1 MSDLS
6 FVGKPTP
13 MIDGPAKVTGNL
25 KYTGDLK
32 LAGMLHARFV
42 LSSYAHAAIQG
53 IDTEAA
59 LAVPGVHSVLTA
71 ADLPDVTPSSRA
83 RLMLARERVIFVG
96 QPIAMVLADTPAA
109 AADGAE
115 LVEVDYDPLEAVTSM
130 DAAVA
135 EGAPVIWPT
144 GIPTGAED
152 EAAHGADTGGESEED
167 EGEAS
172 NIAGRT
178 HMETGDVAAAF
189 AEADVIVERSFETP
203 MVHQSSIET
212 QGWVVQ
218 PNPLTGGATMWGSLQ
233 SPFGV
238 RMDVADVLG
247 VPESDVTVYGMPVGG
262 AFGAKFGLY
271 EPLIAL
277 VAVTVGRPVSLI
289 LTRGEELLTTNPA
302 PALRI
307 DAKLGFK
314 NDGGLLAMQA
324 TVTADTGVYPS
335 GLGGFAA
342 MQFASFYRCENL
354 LLESINVVTN
364 KQSVGAYRAPTS
376 PTAFMAVE
384 TLFDEA
390 AAQLNTD
397 PVELRLKN
405 AARGGDRAPDG
416 GDFPTIGMVE
426 TLEAARQH
434 PLWRNREAS
443 RQQGRGVGI
452 AIGGWMGGLEPGAS
466 VCKLNRDG
474 VLQVQIGTA
483 DLSGTPT
490 SFALLAAEAYGVAPD
505 KVRFVYS
512 DTDSAPYGGGVGGS
526 KTLYTLGNA
535 VINAARD
542 ARRQTLAIAA
552 EEFEV
557 SAEDLEIV
565 DGRVQ
570 VRGFPDRSITLGE
583 IAGKGM
589 TFGGKY
595 EPVHGNG
602 RQAVTDRAPSF
613 CAQIAEVEVDEETGD
628 VNLLNLA
635 VVQDVG
641 RAINPL
647 AVEGQMQGG
656 AVQGVGWALYEE
668 MRYDADGQLLSGSW
682 MDYAMPDAVQ
692 AAPIHTQIVEVPSI
706 SGPFGAR
713 GVGEPPVIP
722 TVAAIA
728 NAVAHATGLR
738 LTQTPMTPPRVLAAL
753 ENRENGA

>member
-1 MSDLS
+1 MSDFS
-6 FVGKPTP
+6 FVGQATP
-13 MIDGPAKVTGNL
+13 MIDGGAKVTGNL

-42 LSSYAHAAIQG
+42 LSSYAHANIKG
-53 IDTEAA
+53 IDVDEA
-59 LAVPGVHSVLTA
+59 LALPGVQRVLTA
-71 ADLPDVTPSSRA
+71 ADLPDIAPSSRA
-83 RLMLARERVIFVG
+83 RLMLARDRVIFVG
-96 QPIAMVLADTPAA
+96 QPVAVVLADDQAS

-115 LVEVDYDPLEAVTSM
+115 LVDVEYEPLDAATTM
-130 DAAVA
+130 DAAMA
-135 EGAPVIWPT
+135 EDAPLVWPN
-144 GIPTGAED
+144 GIQTGAGD
-152 EAAHGADTGGESEED
+152 EAAHGADAGGEAED
-167 EGEAS
+167 EEEEAS

-178 HMETGDVAAAF
+178 KIERGDVAAAF
-189 AEADVIVERSFETP
+189 AAADVIVERTFETP

-212 QGWVVQ
+212 QGWVAQ
-218 PNPLTGGATMWGSLQ
+218 PNPINGGLTMWGSIQ

-238 RMDVADVLG
+238 RLDVADTLG
-247 VPESDVTVYGMPVGG
+247 IPESDVTVYGMPVGG

-271 EPLIAL
+271 EPMVALIAF
-277 VAVTVGRPVSLI
+277 TVGRPVSLI

-302 PALRI
+302 PALRLS
-307 DAKLGFK
+307 AKLGFK
-314 NDGGLLAMQA
+314 SDGSLLAMQA
-324 TVTADTGVYPS
+324 LAMADTGIYPS
-335 GLGGFAA
+335 GLGS
-342 MQFASFYRCENL
+342 FASFQFANFYPCDNV
-354 LLESINVVTN
+354 LLESINVVTF

-376 PTAFMAVE
+376 PTAFMAAE

-390 AAQLNTD
+390 ASQLGMD
-397 PVELRLKN
+397 PIELRLMN
-405 AARGGDRAPDG
+405 AAKAGDLMPDESE
-416 GDFPTIGMVE
+416 FSNIGMIQ
-426 TLEAARQH
+426 TLEAVREH
-434 PLWRNREAS
+434 PLWKNRAES
-443 RQQGRGVGI
+443 RKVGRGVGV
-452 AIGGWMGGLEPGAS
+452 AIGGWMGGLEPGAAA
-466 VCKLNRDG
+466 CKLNRDG

-490 SFALLAAEAYGVAPD
+490 SFALLAAEAYGVDPD
-505 KVRFVYS
+505 QVRFVYS

-535 VINAARD
+535 VIRAAED

-570 VRGFPDRSITLGE
+570 VRGFPDRSIGLGE
-583 IAGKGM
+583 LAGKTM
-589 TFGGKY
+589 TFGGAY
-595 EPVHGNG
+595 EPVYGNG

-613 CAQIAEVEVDEETGD
+613 SAQVAEVEVDEETGE
-628 VNLLNLA
+628 VNLVNLA

-668 MRYDADGQLLSGSW
+668 MRYDESGQLLSGSW
-682 MDYAMPDAVQ
+682 MDYAMPDAMQ
-692 AAPIHTQIVEVPSI
+692 ASPIQTQIVEVPSE

-728 NAVAHATGLR
+728 NAVADATGVR
-738 LTQTPMTPPRVLAAL
+738 LTQTPMTAPRVLDAL
-753 ENRENGA
+753 EKR

>member
-1 MSDLS
+1 MSDFS
-6 FVGKPTP
+6 FVGRPTP
-13 MIDGPAKVTGNL
+13 LIDGPAKVTGHL

-42 LSSYAHAAIQG
+42 LSDYAHARIGAV
-53 IDTEAA
+53 DARAA
-59 LAVPGVHSVLTA
+59 LAVAGVQQVLTCD
-71 ADLPDVTPSSRA
+71 DLPYVTPSSRA

-96 QPIAMVLADTPAA
+96 QPIAIVLADTAAA

-115 LVEVDYDPLEAVTSM
+115 LVAVDYEPLEAVTSM
-130 DAAVA
+130 DDAAS
-135 EGAPVIWPT
+135 EGAPIVWPM
-144 GIPTGAED
+144 GIPTGAGD
-152 EAAHGADTGGESEED
+152 EAAHGADTGGESED
-167 EGEAS
+167 DDKDIS
-172 NIAGRT
+172 NIAGQTRT
-178 HMETGDVAAAF
+178 ETGDIEAAF
-189 AEADVIVERSFETP
+189 AEADVVVERCFDTP

-212 QGWVVQ
+212 QGWVAQ
-218 PNPLTGGATMWGSLQ
+218 PNPLTGGVTMWGSIQ

-238 RMDVADVLG
+238 RHDLAEVLG

-271 EPLIAL
+271 EPLVGL
-277 VAVTVGRPVSLI
+277 VAATVGKPVSLI
-289 LTRGEELLTTNPA
+289 LTRGEELLSTNPA

-307 DAKLGFK
+307 RGKLGFK
-314 NDGGLLAMQA
+314 KDGSLIAMQSD
-324 TVTADTGVYPS
+324 VTADSGVYPS

-342 MQFASFYRCENL
+342 MQFASFYRSPNL
-354 LLESINVVTN
+354 LLESTNVITN

-384 TLFDEA
+384 TLMDEA
-390 AAQLNTD
+390 AAQLGLD
-397 PVELRLKN
+397 PVALRLKN
-405 AARGGDRAPDG
+405 AARTGDPAPDG
-416 GDFPTIGMVE
+416 EDFPVIGMVE
-426 TLEAARQH
+426 TLEAAQEH
-434 PLWRNREAS
+434 PLWKNREAS
-443 RQQGRGVGI
+443 RAAGRGVGM

-490 SFALLAAEAYGVAPD
+490 SFAQLAAEAFGVD
-505 KVRFVYS
+505 VDNVRFVYS

-535 VINAARD
+535 VIRAAED

-570 VRGFPDRSITLGE
+570 VRGFPDRSVPLGDL
-583 IAGKGM
+583 AGKAM

-595 EPVHGNG
+595 DPIHGSG
-602 RQAVTDRAPSF
+602 SQSVTDRAPSF
-613 CAQIAEVEVDEETGD
+613 CAQIAEVEVDEETGEVD
-628 VNLLNLA
+628 LLNLA
-635 VVQDVG
+635 VVQEVG

-647 AVEGQMQGG
+647 TVEGQMQGG
-656 AVQGVGWALYEE
+656 AVQGVGWALFEE
-668 MRYDADGQLLSGSW
+668 MRYDEDGQLLSGSW

-692 AAPIHTQIVEVPSI
+692 ASPIQTQIVEVPSI
-706 SGPFGAR
+706 SGPYGAR

-728 NAVAHATGLR
+728 NAVAHATGVR
-738 LTQTPMTPPRVLAAL
+738 MAQTPMTAPRVLEAL
-753 ENRENGA
+753 EAR

>member
-1 MSDLS
+1 MSEFS

-13 MIDGPAKVTGNL
+13 LIDGPAKVTGNL

-42 LSSYAHAAIQG
+42 LSTYAHANITSVDAS
-53 IDTEAA
+53 AA
-59 LAVPGVHSVLTA
+59 LEVPGVQQVLTCD
-71 ADLPDVTPSSRA
+71 DLPKVTPSSRA
-83 RLMLARERVIFVG
+83 RLMLARGRVIFVG
-96 QPIAMVLADTPAA
+96 QPIAIVLADTAAA

-115 LVEVDYDPLEAVTSM
+115 LVEVDYDPLDAVTSM
-130 DAAVA
+130 DDALAD
-135 EGAPVIWPT
+135 GANIVWPN
-144 GIPTGAED
+144 GIPTGAGD
-152 EAAHGADTGGESEED
+152 EAAHGADTGGESEGDD
-167 EGEAS
+167 EEIS
-172 NIAGRT
+172 NIAGQT
-178 HMETGDVAAAF
+178 KMETGDIDAAF
-189 AEADVIVERSFETP
+189 VEADVVVERSFDTP

-212 QGWVVQ
+212 QGWVAQ
-218 PNPLTGGATMWGSLQ
+218 PNPVNGGLTMWGSIQ

-238 RMDVADVLG
+238 RFDVADVLG

-271 EPLIAL
+271 EPLVAL
-277 VAVTVGRPVSLI
+277 VAATVGRPVSLI
-289 LTRGEELLTTNPA
+289 LTRGEELLSTNPA

-307 DAKLGFK
+307 RGKLGFK
-314 NDGGLLAMQA
+314 SDGTLIAMQSD
-324 TVTADTGVYPS
+324 VTADTGVYPS

-342 MQFASFYRCENL
+342 MQFASFYRSANL
-354 LLESINVVTN
+354 RLESTNVVTN

-390 AAQLNTD
+390 AAQLGMD

-405 AARGGDRAPDG
+405 AARTGDPAPDG
-416 GDFPTIGMVE
+416 EDFPIIGMVE
-426 TLEAARQH
+426 TLEAAREH
-434 PLWRNREAS
+434 PLWKNREAS
-443 RQQGRGVGI
+443 RARGRGVGI

-490 SFALLAAEAYGVAPD
+490 SFAQLAAEAYGVDVD

-535 VINAARD
+535 VIRAAED

-570 VRGFPDRSITLGE
+570 VRGFPDRSVALGDL
-583 IAGKGM
+583 AGKAM

-595 EPVHGNG
+595 DPIHGSG
-602 RQAVTDRAPSF
+602 SQSVTDRAPSF
-613 CAQIAEVEVDEETGD
+613 CAQIAEVAVDEETGEVD
-628 VNLLNLA
+628 LLNLA
-635 VVQDVG
+635 VVQEVG

-647 AVEGQMQGG
+647 TVEGQMQGG

-668 MRYDADGQLLSGSW
+668 MRYDDDGQLLSGSW

-692 AAPIHTQIVEVPSI
+692 AAPIQTQIVEVPSI

-728 NAVAHATGLR
+728 NAVAHATGVR
-738 LTQTPMTPPRVLAAL
+738 MTQTPMTAPRVLEAL
-753 ENRENGA
+753 AQR

>member
-1 MSDLS
+1 MSEFS
-6 FVGKPTP
+6 YVGKPTP
-13 MIDGPAKVTGNL
+13 LIDGPAKVTGNL

-42 LSSYAHAAIQG
+42 LSTYAHANITGVDAS
-53 IDTEAA
+53 AA
-59 LAVPGVHSVLTA
+59 LEVPGVQQVLTCD
-71 ADLPDVTPSSRA
+71 DLPEVTPSSRA
-83 RLMLARERVIFVG
+83 RLMLARGRVIFVG
-96 QPIAMVLADTPAA
+96 QPIAIVLADTAAA

-115 LVEVDYDPLEAVTSM
+115 LVAVDYEPLDAVTSM
-130 DAAVA
+130 DDALAD
-135 EGAPVIWPT
+135 GANIVWPN
-144 GIPTGAED
+144 GIPTGAGD
-152 EAAHGADTGGESEED
+152 EAAHGADTGGESEGDD
-167 EGEAS
+167 EEIS
-172 NIAGRT
+172 NIAGQT
-178 HMETGDVAAAF
+178 KMDTGDIDAAF
-189 AEADVIVERSFETP
+189 AEADVVVERSFDTP

-212 QGWVVQ
+212 QGWVAQ
-218 PNPLTGGATMWGSLQ
+218 PNPLNGGMTMWGSIQ

-238 RMDVADVLG
+238 RYDVADVLG

-271 EPLIAL
+271 EPLVGL
-277 VAVTVGRPVSLI
+277 VAATVGRPVSLI
-289 LTRGEELLTTNPA
+289 LTRGEELLSTNPA

-307 DAKLGFK
+307 RGKLGFK
-314 NDGGLLAMQA
+314 RDGTLIAMQSD
-324 TVTADTGVYPS
+324 VTADTGVYPS

-354 LLESINVVTN
+354 RLESTNVVTN

-390 AAQLNTD
+390 AAQLGLD

-405 AARGGDRAPDG
+405 AARTGDPAPDG
-416 GDFPTIGMVE
+416 EDFPVIGMVE
-426 TLEAARQH
+426 TLEAAQEH
-434 PLWRNREAS
+434 PLWQNREAS
-443 RQQGRGVGI
+443 RAQGRGVGI

-490 SFALLAAEAYGVAPD
+490 SFAQLAAEAYGVDVD

-535 VINAARD
+535 VIRAAED

-570 VRGFPDRSITLGE
+570 VRGFPDRSVALGDL
-583 IAGKGM
+583 AGKAM

-595 EPVHGNG
+595 DPIHGSG
-602 RQAVTDRAPSF
+602 SQSVTDRAPSF
-613 CAQIAEVEVDEETGD
+613 CAQIAEVAVDEETGEVD
-628 VNLLNLA
+628 LLNLA
-635 VVQDVG
+635 VVQEVG

-647 AVEGQMQGG
+647 TVEGQMQGG

-668 MRYDADGQLLSGSW
+668 MRYDDDGQLLSGSW
-682 MDYAMPDAVQ
+682 MDYAMPDAVH
-692 AAPIHTQIVEVPSI
+692 ASPIQTQIVEVPSV

-728 NAVAHATGLR
+728 NAVAHATGVR
-738 LTQTPMTPPRVLAAL
+738 MTQTPMTAPRVLEAL
-753 ENRENGA
+753 GRR

>member
-1 MSDLS
+1 MSEFS

-13 MIDGPAKVTGNL
+13 VIDGPAKVTGNL

-42 LSSYAHAAIQG
+42 LSTYAHANITGVDAS
-53 IDTEAA
+53 AA
-59 LAVPGVHSVLTA
+59 LGVPGVQQVLTA
-71 ADLPDVTPSSRA
+71 DDLPDVTPSSRA
-83 RLMLARERVIFVG
+83 RLMLARGRVIFVG
-96 QPIAMVLADTPAA
+96 QPIAIVLADTAAA

-115 LVEVDYDPLEAVTSM
+115 LVAVGYEPMDAVTSM
-130 DAAVA
+130 DDAVA
-135 EGAPVIWPT
+135 EGANIVWPN
-144 GIPTGAED
+144 GIPTGAGD
-152 EAAHGADTGGESEED
+152 EAAHGADTGGETEGDEE
-167 EGEAS
+167 EIS
-172 NIAGRT
+172 NIAGT
-178 HMETGDVAAAF
+178 TKMETGNIDAAF
-189 AEADVIVERSFETP
+189 AEAEVVVERSFDTP

-212 QGWVVQ
+212 QGWVAQ
-218 PNPLTGGATMWGSLQ
+218 PNPLNGGLTMWGSLQ

-238 RMDVADVLG
+238 RYDVADVLG

-262 AFGAKFGLY
+262 AFGATFGLY
-271 EPLIAL
+271 EPLVGL
-277 VAVTVGRPVSLI
+277 VAATVGRPVSLI
-289 LTRGEELLTTNPA
+289 LTRGEELLSTNPA

-307 DAKLGFK
+307 RGKLGFK
-314 NDGGLLAMQA
+314 SDGRLIAMQSD
-324 TVTADTGVYPS
+324 VTADTGVYPS

-354 LLESINVVTN
+354 RLESTNVVTN

-390 AAQLNTD
+390 AAQLGMD
-397 PVELRLKN
+397 PVELRLMN
-405 AARGGDRAPDG
+405 AARTGDPAPDG
-416 GDFPTIGMVE
+416 EDFPVIGMVE
-426 TLEAARQH
+426 TLEAAQEH
-434 PLWRNREAS
+434 PLWKNRDDS
-443 RQQGRGVGI
+443 RAKGRGVGI

-490 SFALLAAEAYGVAPD
+490 SFAQLAAEAYGVAVD

-535 VINAARD
+535 VIRAAED

-570 VRGFPDRSITLGE
+570 VRGFPDRSVALGDL
-583 IAGKGM
+583 AGKAM

-595 EPVHGNG
+595 DPIHGSG
-602 RQAVTDRAPSF
+602 SQSVTDRAPSF
-613 CAQIAEVEVDEETGD
+613 CAQIAEVEVDEETGEVD
-628 VNLLNLA
+628 LLNLA
-635 VVQDVG
+635 VVQEVG
-641 RAINPL
+641 RAINPMT
-647 AVEGQMQGG
+647 VEGQMQGG

-668 MRYDADGQLLSGSW
+668 MRYDDDGQLLSGSW

-692 AAPIHTQIVEVPSI
+692 ASPIQTQIVEVPSI

-728 NAVAHATGLR
+728 NAVAHATGVR
-738 LTQTPMTPPRVLAAL
+738 MTQTPMTAPRVLEAL
-753 ENRENGA
+753 QGR

>member
-1 MSDLS
+1 MSDFS

-13 MIDGPAKVTGNL
+13 LIDGPAKITGNL
-25 KYTGDLK
+25 KYIGDLK
-32 LAGMLHARFV
+32 LPGMLHARFV
-42 LSSYAHAAIQG
+42 LSTYAHAKLG
-53 IDTEAA
+53 DIDANAA
-59 LAVPGVHSVLTA
+59 LDIPGVQSVLTA
-71 ADLPDVTPSSRA
+71 ADLPSITPSSRA
-83 RLMLARERVIFVG
+83 KLMLARERVIFVG
-96 QPIAMVLADTPAA
+96 QPVAIVLADSPAA
-109 AADGAE
+109 AADGAD
-115 LVEVDYDPLEAVTSM
+115 LVMVDYEPLEAVTSM
-130 DAAVA
+130 DAALA
-135 EGAPVIWPT
+135 DDATVIWPT

-152 EAAHGADTGGESEED
+152 EAAHGADTGGESESDD
-167 EGEAS
+167 EEAS
-172 NIAGRT
+172 NIAGKTR
-178 HMETGDVAAAF
+178 MEKGDVAAAF
-189 AEADVIVERSFETP
+189 AQAAVVAERTFETP

-218 PNPLTGGATMWGSLQ
+218 PNPISGGVTLWGSIQ

-238 RMDVADVLG
+238 RLDVADALG

-271 EPLIAL
+271 EALIAL
-277 VAVTVGRPVSLI
+277 VAVTVGKPVSLI
-289 LTRGEELLTTNPA
+289 LTRGEELLSTNPA

-307 DAKLGFK
+307 SGKLGF
-314 NDGGLLAMQA
+314 DSGGELLAMQA
-324 TVTADTGVYPS
+324 DVTADTGVYPS

-342 MQFASFYRCENL
+342 MQFASFYTCDNL
-354 LLESINVVTN
+354 LLESTNVVTN

-390 AAQLNTD
+390 AQQLGMD

-405 AARGGDRAPDG
+405 AAKEGDVAPDG

-434 PLWRNREAS
+434 PLWRNREQA
-443 RQQGRGVGI
+443 REQGRGIGI
-452 AIGGWMGGLEPGAS
+452 AIGGWMGGLEPGAA

-474 VLQVQIGTA
+474 VLQLQIGTA

-490 SFALLAAEAYGVAPD
+490 SFAVLAAEAYGISPD

-526 KTLYTLGNA
+526 KTLYTLGAA
-535 VINAARD
+535 VLRAAED

-557 SAEDLEIV
+557 SSEDLEIV

-570 VRGFPDRSITLGE
+570 VRGFPDRSISLGE
-583 IAGKGM
+583 VAGKGM
-589 TFGGKY
+589 TFGGRY
-595 EPVHGNG
+595 APVHGNG
-602 RQAVTDRAPSF
+602 RQAITDRAPSF

-628 VNLLNLA
+628 VNLVNLA

-656 AVQGVGWALYEE
+656 AVQGVGWALLEE

-682 MDYAMPDAVQ
+682 MDYAMPDSVQ
-692 AAPIHTQIVEVPSI
+692 AAPIQTQIVEVPSR

-728 NAVAHATGLR
+728 NAVADATGLR
-738 LTQTPMTPPRVLAAL
+738 LSQTPMTAPRVLEAL
-753 ENRENGA
+753 AQR

>member
-1 MSDLS
+1 MSEFS

-13 MIDGPAKVTGNL
+13 VIDGPAKVTGNL

-42 LSSYAHAAIQG
+42 LSTYAHANITGVDAS
-53 IDTEAA
+53 AA
-59 LAVPGVHSVLTA
+59 LGVPGVQQVLTA
-71 ADLPDVTPSSRA
+71 DDLPDVTPSSRA
-83 RLMLARERVIFVG
+83 RLMLARGRVIFVG
-96 QPIAMVLADTPAA
+96 QPIAIVLADTAAA

-115 LVEVDYDPLEAVTSM
+115 LVAVGYEPMDAVTSM
-130 DAAVA
+130 DDAVA
-135 EGAPVIWPT
+135 EGANIVWPN
-144 GIPTGAED
+144 GIPNGAGD
-152 EAAHGADTGGESEED
+152 EAAHGADTGGETEGDEE
-167 EGEAS
+167 EIS
-172 NIAGRT
+172 NIAGT
-178 HMETGDVAAAF
+178 TKMETGNIDAAF
-189 AEADVIVERSFETP
+189 AEAEVVVERSFDTP

-212 QGWVVQ
+212 QGWVAQ
-218 PNPLTGGATMWGSLQ
+218 PNPLNGGLTMWGSLQ

-238 RMDVADVLG
+238 RYDVADVLG

-271 EPLIAL
+271 EPLVGL
-277 VAVTVGRPVSLI
+277 VAATVGRPVSLI
-289 LTRGEELLTTNPA
+289 LTRGEELLSTNPA

-307 DAKLGFK
+307 RGKLGFK
-314 NDGGLLAMQA
+314 SDGRLIAMQSD
-324 TVTADTGVYPS
+324 VTADTGVYPS

-354 LLESINVVTN
+354 RLESTNVVTN

-390 AAQLNTD
+390 AAQLGMD
-397 PVELRLKN
+397 PVELRLMN
-405 AARGGDRAPDG
+405 AARTGDPAPDG
-416 GDFPTIGMVE
+416 EDFPVIGMVE
-426 TLEAARQH
+426 TLEAAQEH
-434 PLWRNREAS
+434 PLWKNRDDS
-443 RQQGRGVGI
+443 RAKGRGVGI

-490 SFALLAAEAYGVAPD
+490 SFAQLAAEAYGVAVD

-535 VINAARD
+535 VIRAAED

-570 VRGFPDRSITLGE
+570 VRGFPDRSVALGDL
-583 IAGKGM
+583 AGKAM

-595 EPVHGNG
+595 DPIHGSG
-602 RQAVTDRAPSF
+602 SQSVTDRAPSF
-613 CAQIAEVEVDEETGD
+613 CAQIAEVEVDEETGEVD
-628 VNLLNLA
+628 LLNLA
-635 VVQDVG
+635 VVQEVG
-641 RAINPL
+641 RAINPMT
-647 AVEGQMQGG
+647 VEGQMQGG

-668 MRYDADGQLLSGSW
+668 MRYDDDGQLLSGSW

-692 AAPIHTQIVEVPSI
+692 ASPIQTQIVEVPSI

-728 NAVAHATGLR
+728 NAVAHATGVR
-738 LTQTPMTPPRVLAAL
+738 MTQTPMTAPRVLEAL
-753 ENRENGA
+753 QGR

>member
-1 MSDLS
+1 MSDFS

-13 MIDGPAKVTGNL
+13 VIDGPAKVTGNL

-42 LSSYAHAAIQG
+42 LSTYAHANITG
-53 IDTEAA
+53 VDSGAA
-59 LAVPGVHSVLTA
+59 LEVPGVQRVLICD
-71 ADLPDVTPSSRA
+71 DLPDVTPSSRA
-83 RLMLARERVIFVG
+83 RLMLARGRVIFVG
-96 QPIAMVLADTPAA
+96 QPIAIVLADTAAA

-115 LVEVDYDPLEAVTSM
+115 AVEVDYEPLPAVTSM
-130 DAAVA
+130 DDAAA
-135 EGAPVIWPT
+135 EGASIVWPN
-144 GIPTGAED
+144 GIPTGAGD
-152 EAAHGADTGGESEED
+152 EAAHGADTGGESEGD
-167 EGEAS
+167 EEEIS
-172 NIAGRT
+172 NIAGQT
-178 HMETGDVAAAF
+178 KMETGDVDAAF
-189 AEADVIVERSFETP
+189 AEADVVVERSFDTP

-212 QGWVVQ
+212 QGWVAQ
-218 PNPLTGGATMWGSLQ
+218 PNPLNGGLTMWGSIQ

-238 RMDVADVLG
+238 RYDVADVLG

-271 EPLIAL
+271 EPLVGL
-277 VAVTVGRPVSLI
+277 VAATVGRPVSLI
-289 LTRGEELLTTNPA
+289 LTRGEELLSTNPA

-307 DAKLGFK
+307 RGKLGFTS
-314 NDGGLLAMQA
+314 DGTLIAMQSD
-324 TVTADTGVYPS
+324 VTADTGVYPS

-342 MQFASFYRCENL
+342 MQFASFYRSPNL
-354 LLESINVVTN
+354 RLESTNVVTN

-390 AAQLNTD
+390 AAQLGMD

-405 AARGGDRAPDG
+405 AARTGDPAPDG
-416 GDFPTIGMVE
+416 EDFPVIGMME
-426 TLEAARQH
+426 TLEAAREH
-434 PLWRNREAS
+434 PLWKNREES
-443 RQQGRGVGI
+443 RAQGRGVGI

-490 SFALLAAEAYGVAPD
+490 SFAQLAAEAYGVDVD

-535 VINAARD
+535 VIRAAED

-570 VRGFPDRSITLGE
+570 VRGFPDRSVALGDL
-583 IAGKGM
+583 AGKAM

-595 EPVHGNG
+595 DPIHGSG
-602 RQAVTDRAPSF
+602 SQSVTDRAPSF
-613 CAQIAEVEVDEETGD
+613 CAQIAEVEVDEETGE

-635 VVQDVG
+635 VVQEVG

-647 AVEGQMQGG
+647 TVEGQMQGG

-668 MRYDADGQLLSGSW
+668 MRYDDDGQLLSGSW

-692 AAPIHTQIVEVPSI
+692 ASPIQTQIVEVPSI
-706 SGPFGAR
+706 SGPYGAR

-728 NAVAHATGLR
+728 NAVAHATGVR
-738 LTQTPMTPPRVLAAL
+738 MTQTPMTAPRVLEAL
-753 ENRENGA
+753 EGR

>member
-1 MSDLS
+1 MSDFE

-13 MIDGPAKVTGNL
+13 MLDGPAKITGNL
-25 KYTGDLK
+25 KYTGDLR

-42 LSSYAHAAIQG
+42 LSDYAHATITH
-53 IDTEAA
+53 IDCGAA
-59 LAVPGVHSVLTA
+59 LAAPGVRAVLTA
-71 ADLPDVTPSSRA
+71 EDLPKVVPSA
-83 RLMLARERVIFVG
+83 RTKLMLARDRVIFVG
-96 QPIAMVLADTPAA
+96 QPVAIVLAETPAA

-115 LVEVDYDPLEAVTSM
+115 LVEIDYEPLTAVTSM

-135 EGAPVIWPT
+135 DGAPVIWPT

-152 EAAHGADTGGESEED
+152 EAAHGADTGGESAAED
-167 EGEAS
+167 ERPS
-172 NIAGRT
+172 NIAGKTRR
-178 HMETGDVAAAF
+178 ETGDIAAAF
-189 AEADVIVERSFETP
+189 AEAAVVVERVFETP

-218 PNPLTGGATMWGSLQ
+218 PNPITGGATMWASLQ
-233 SPFGV
+233 SPFGA
-238 RMDVADVLG
+238 RQDVADALG
-247 VPESDVTVYGMPVGG
+247 VPESDVTVHGMPVGG

-271 EPLIAL
+271 EPLVAL
-277 VAVTVGRPVSLI
+277 VAATVGRPVSLI
-289 LTRGEELLTTNPA
+289 LTRSEELLTTNPA
-302 PALRI
+302 PALRLHG
-307 DAKLGFK
+307 KLGFDK
-314 NDGGLLAMQA
+314 DGKLVAMQSN
-324 TVTADTGVYPS
+324 VTADTGVYPS

-342 MQFASFYRCENL
+342 MQFASFYPCENL
-354 LLESINVVTN
+354 LLESTNVITN

-390 AAQLNTD
+390 AAQLGMD
-397 PVELRLKN
+397 PVGLRLKN
-405 AARGGDRAPDG
+405 AARTGDPAPDG
-416 GDFPTIGMVE
+416 GDFSPIGMVE
-426 TLEAARQH
+426 TLEAAKQH
-434 PLWRNREAS
+434 PMWQNREAA
-443 RQQGRGVGI
+443 RKQGRGVGL
-452 AIGGWMGGLEPGAS
+452 AIGGWMGGLEPGAA

-490 SFALLAAEAYGVAPD
+490 TFAMLAAETYGVAPD

-526 KTLYTLGNA
+526 KTTYTLGSA
-535 VINAARD
+535 VIRAAQD
-542 ARRQTLAIAA
+542 ARRQTFAIAA

-570 VRGFPDRSITLGE
+570 VRGFPDRSISLGE
-583 IAGKGM
+583 IAGKAM
-589 TFGGKY
+589 TFGGRY
-595 EPVHGNG
+595 EPVHGSG
-602 RQAVTDRAPSF
+602 RQAITDRAPSF
-613 CAQIAEVEVDEETGD
+613 CAQIAEVEVDAETGD

-635 VVQDVG
+635 VVQEVG

-647 AVEGQMQGG
+647 AVQGQMQGG
-656 AVQGVGWALYEE
+656 AVQGVGWALFEE
-668 MRYDADGQLLSGSW
+668 MRYDDDGQLLSGSW
-682 MDYAMPDAVQ
+682 MDYAMPDAAQ
-692 AAPIHTQIVEVPSI
+692 AAPIHTQIVEVPSR

-728 NAVAHATGLR
+728 NAVAHATGVR
-738 LTQTPMTPPRVLAAL
+738 MTQAPMTAPRVLAAL
-753 ENRENGA
+753 SSQASV

>member
-1 MSDLS
+1 MSDFS

-13 MIDGPAKVTGNL
+13 LIDGPAKVTGNL
-25 KYTGDLK
+25 KYIGDLK

-42 LSSYAHAAIQG
+42 LSTFAHANIKNV
-53 IDTEAA
+53 DTGAA
-59 LAVPGVHSVLTA
+59 LAVAGVHRVLTCD
-71 ADLPDVTPSSRA
+71 DLPDVTPSSRA
-83 RLMLARERVIFVG
+83 KLMLARERVIFVG
-96 QPIAMVLADTPAA
+96 QPIAIVLADTAAA

-115 LVEVDYDPLEAVTSM
+115 LVEVDYERLEPVTSM
-130 DAAVA
+130 DDAVA
-135 EGAPVIWPT
+135 AGATIVWPT

-152 EAAHGADTGGESEED
+152 EAAHGADTGGESEGDD
-167 EGEAS
+167 EEIS
-172 NIAGRT
+172 NIAGKTR
-178 HMETGDVAAAF
+178 METGDINAAF
-189 AEADVIVERSFETP
+189 AEADVIVERVFDTP

-212 QGWVVQ
+212 QGWVAQ
-218 PNPLTGGATMWGSLQ
+218 PNPVNGGMTMWGSLQ
-233 SPFGV
+233 SPFGA
-238 RMDVADVLG
+238 RMDVADALG

-271 EPLIAL
+271 EPLVAL
-277 VAVTVGRPVSLI
+277 VADTVGRPVSLI

-307 DAKLGFK
+307 HGKLGFK
-314 NDGGLLAMQA
+314 SDGRLIAMQSN
-324 TVTADTGVYPS
+324 VTADTGVYPS
-335 GLGGFAA
+335 GFGGFAA
-342 MQFASFYRCENL
+342 MQFASFYPCPNL
-354 LLESINVVTN
+354 LLESTNVVTN

-390 AAQLNTD
+390 AAQLGID
-397 PVELRLKN
+397 PVELRLEN
-405 AARGGDRAPDG
+405 AARSGDPAPDG
-416 GDFPTIGMVE
+416 DDFPTIGMVE
-426 TLEAARQH
+426 TLEAAREH
-434 PLWRNREAS
+434 PLWRNREES
-443 RQQGRGVGI
+443 RSKGRGVGI
-452 AIGGWMGGLEPGAS
+452 AIGGWMGGLEPGAA

-490 SFALLAAEAYGVAPD
+490 SFAVLAAEAYGVDVD

-535 VINAARD
+535 VLRAAED

-570 VRGFPDRSITLGE
+570 VRGFTDRSIALGE
-583 IAGKGM
+583 LAGKAM
-589 TFGGKY
+589 TFGGQY
-595 EPVHGNG
+595 EPVHGSG
-602 RQAVTDRAPSF
+602 SQAVTDRAPSF
-613 CAQIAEVEVDEETGD
+613 CAQIAEVEVDEETGE

-635 VVQDVG
+635 VVQEVG

-647 AVEGQMQGG
+647 TVEGQMQGG
-656 AVQGVGWALYEE
+656 AVQGVGWALFEE
-668 MRYDADGQLLSGSW
+668 MRYDDDGQLLSGSW

-692 AAPIHTQIVEVPSI
+692 AAPIQTQIVEVPSV

-728 NAVAHATGLR
+728 NAVAHATGVR
-738 LTQTPMTPPRVLAAL
+738 LAQTPMTAPRVLEAL
-753 ENRENGA
+753 EQR

>member
-1 MSDLS
+1 MSEFS

-13 MIDGPAKVTGNL
+13 VIDGPAKVTGNL

-42 LSSYAHAAIQG
+42 LSAYAHANITGVDAS
-53 IDTEAA
+53 AA
-59 LAVPGVHSVLTA
+59 LDIPGVQQVLTA
-71 ADLPDVTPSSRA
+71 DDLPEVTPSSRA
-83 RLMLARERVIFVG
+83 RLMLARGRVIFVG
-96 QPIAMVLADTPAA
+96 QPIAIVLADTAAA

-115 LVEVDYDPLEAVTSM
+115 LVEVDYEPLAAVTSM
-130 DAAVA
+130 DDAVA
-135 EGAPVIWPT
+135 EGANIVWPN
-144 GIPTGAED
+144 GIPTGAGD
-152 EAAHGADTGGESEED
+152 EAAHGADTGGESEGD
-167 EGEAS
+167 EEEIS
-172 NIAGRT
+172 NIAGT
-178 HMETGDVAAAF
+178 TKMETGDIDGAF
-189 AEADVIVERSFETP
+189 AEADVVVERSFDTP

-212 QGWVVQ
+212 QGWVAQ
-218 PNPLTGGATMWGSLQ
+218 PNPVNGGMTMWGSIQ

-238 RMDVADVLG
+238 RYDVADALG

-271 EPLIAL
+271 EGL
-277 VAVTVGRPVSLI
+277 VGLAATTVGRPVSLI
-289 LTRGEELLTTNPA
+289 LTRGEELLSTNPA

-307 DAKLGFK
+307 RGKLGFK
-314 NDGGLLAMQA
+314 RDGRLIAMQSD
-324 TVTADTGVYPS
+324 VTADTGVYPS

-354 LLESINVVTN
+354 RLESTNVVTN

-390 AAQLNTD
+390 AAQLGLD

-405 AARGGDRAPDG
+405 AARTGDPAPDG
-416 GDFPTIGMVE
+416 EDFPVIGMVE
-426 TLEAARQH
+426 TLEAAQEH
-434 PLWRNREAS
+434 PLWKNREAS
-443 RQQGRGVGI
+443 RAKGRGVGI

-490 SFALLAAEAYGVAPD
+490 SFAQLAAEAYGVDVD

-535 VINAARD
+535 VIRAAED

-570 VRGFPDRSITLGE
+570 VRGFPDRSVALGDL
-583 IAGKGM
+583 AGKAM

-595 EPVHGNG
+595 DPIHGSG
-602 RQAVTDRAPSF
+602 SQSVTDRAPSF
-613 CAQIAEVEVDEETGD
+613 CAQIAEVEVDEETGEVD
-628 VNLLNLA
+628 LLNLA
-635 VVQDVG
+635 VVQEVG

-647 AVEGQMQGG
+647 TVEGQMQGG

-668 MRYDADGQLLSGSW
+668 MRYDEDGQLLSGSW

-692 AAPIHTQIVEVPSI
+692 AAPIQTQIVEVPSV

-728 NAVAHATGLR
+728 NAVAHATGVR
-738 LTQTPMTPPRVLAAL
+738 MTQTPMTAPRVLEAL
-753 ENRENGA
+753 EGR

>member
-1 MSDLS
+1 MSDFS
-6 FVGKPTP
+6 FVGQPTP
-13 MIDGPAKVTGNL
+13 MIDGGAKVTGNL

-42 LSSYAHAAIQG
+42 LSSYAHANITG
-53 IDTEAA
+53 IDVAA
-59 LAVPGVHSVLTA
+59 AMALPGVQRVLTA
-71 ADLPDVTPSSRA
+71 DDLPAMAPSSRA
-83 RLMLARERVIFVG
+83 RLMLARGRVIFVG
-96 QPIAMVLADTPAA
+96 QPVAVVLADDQAA

-115 LVEVDYDPLEAVTSM
+115 LVDVHYEPLDAATSM
-130 DAAVA
+130 DAAIA
-135 EGAPVIWPT
+135 DGAPLVWPN

-152 EAAHGADTGGESEED
+152 EAAHGADAGGDAEE
-167 EGEAS
+167 EEEEAS

-178 HMETGDVAAAF
+178 KIARGDVAAAF
-189 AEADVIVERSFETP
+189 AAADLIVERTFETP

-212 QGWVVQ
+212 QGWVAQ
-218 PNPLTGGATMWGSLQ
+218 PNPVNGGLTMWGSMQ

-238 RMDVADVLG
+238 RLDVADTLG
-247 VPESDVTVYGMPVGG
+247 IPESDVTVYAMPVGG

-271 EPLIAL
+271 EPMVALIAAT
-277 VAVTVGRPVSLI
+277 VARPVSLI
-289 LTRGEELLTTNPA
+289 LTRGEELLSTNPA
-302 PALRI
+302 PALRLS
-307 DAKLGFK
+307 AKLGFK
-314 NDGGLLAMQA
+314 QDGTLLAMQA
-324 TVTADTGVYPS
+324 LATADTGIYPS
-335 GLGGFAA
+335 GLGGFASF
-342 MQFASFYRCENL
+342 QFANFYPCDNV
-354 LLESINVVTN
+354 LLESINVVTF

-376 PTAFMAVE
+376 PTAFMAAE

-390 AAQLNTD
+390 AAQLGMD
-397 PVELRLKN
+397 PIELRLMN
-405 AARGGDRAPDG
+405 AAQAGDLMPDESA
-416 GDFPTIGMVE
+416 FPNIGMVQ
-426 TLEAARQH
+426 TLKAVREH
-434 PLWRNREAS
+434 PLWKNRKES
-443 RQQGRGVGI
+443 RAAGRGVGV
-452 AIGGWMGGLEPGAS
+452 AIGGWMGGLEPGAAA
-466 VCKLNRDG
+466 CKLNRDG

-490 SFALLAAEAYGVAPD
+490 SFALLAAEAYGIDPEQ
-505 KVRFVYS
+505 VRFVYS

-526 KTLYTLGNA
+526 KTMYTLGSA
-535 VINAARD
+535 VIRAAED

-570 VRGFPDRSITLGE
+570 VRGFPDRSIGLGE
-583 IAGKGM
+583 LAGKTM
-589 TFGGKY
+589 TFGGAY
-595 EPVHGNG
+595 EPVYGNG

-613 CAQIAEVEVDEETGD
+613 SAQVAEVEVDEETGE
-628 VNLLNLA
+628 VNLVNLA

-668 MRYDADGQLLSGSW
+668 MRYDENGQLLTGSW
-682 MDYAMPDAVQ
+682 MDYAMPDAMQ
-692 AAPIHTQIVEVPSI
+692 AAPIQTQIIEVPSE

-728 NAVAHATGLR
+728 NAVADATGVR
-738 LTQTPMTPPRVLAAL
+738 LAQTPMTAPRVLEAL
-753 ENRENGA
+753 AQR

>member
-1 MSDLS
+1 MSDFS

-13 MIDGPAKVTGNL
+13 MIDGPAKITGNL

-32 LAGMLHARFV
+32 LTGMLHARFV
-42 LSSYAHAAIQG
+42 LSTYAHATING
-53 IDTEAA
+53 IDSSAA
-59 LAVPGVHSVLTA
+59 LAALGVRSVLTA
-71 ADLPDVTPSSRA
+71 DDLPNVVPSSRA
-83 RLMLARERVIFVG
+83 KLMLARDRVIFVG
-96 QPIAMVLADTPAA
+96 QPVAIVLAETPAA

-115 LVEVDYDPLEAVTSM
+115 LVEIDYEPLTAVTSM

-135 EGAPVIWPT
+135 EGAPVIWPQ

-152 EAAHGADTGGESEED
+152 EAAHGADTGGESETE
-167 EGEAS
+167 EAEAS
-172 NIAGRT
+172 NIAGKT
-178 HMETGDVAAAF
+178 HMQTGDIAAAF
-189 AEADVIVERSFETP
+189 DKAAVVVERVFETP

-218 PNPLTGGATMWGSLQ
+218 PNPVTGGATMWGSLQ
-233 SPFGV
+233 SPFGA
-238 RMDVADVLG
+238 RQDVADVLG

-277 VAVTVGRPVSLI
+277 VAAKVGKPVSLI
-289 LTRGEELLTTNPA
+289 LTRSEELLTTNPA
-302 PALRI
+302 PALRLHG
-307 DAKLGFK
+307 KLGFAK
-314 NDGGLLAMQA
+314 DGTLLAMQSD
-324 TVTADTGVYPS
+324 VTADTGVYPS

-342 MQFASFYRCENL
+342 MQFASFYPCENL
-354 LLESINVVTN
+354 LLESTNVVTN

-390 AAQLNTD
+390 AAELGMD

-405 AARGGDRAPDG
+405 AARTGDPAPDG
-416 GDFPTIGMVE
+416 SEFAPIGMVE
-426 TLEAARQH
+426 TLEAAKQH
-434 PLWRNREAS
+434 PLWQNRESA
-443 RQQGRGVGI
+443 RKQGRGVGV
-452 AIGGWMGGLEPGAS
+452 AIGGWMGGLEPGAA

-490 SFALLAAEAYGVAPD
+490 TFAMLAAEAYGVAPD

-526 KTLYTLGNA
+526 KTTYTLGNA
-535 VINAARD
+535 VIRAAED
-542 ARRQTLAIAA
+542 ARRQTFAIAA

-570 VRGFPDRSITLGE
+570 VRGFPDRSISLGE
-583 IAGKGM
+583 IAGKAM
-589 TFGGKY
+589 TFGGRY
-595 EPVHGNG
+595 EPVHGSG
-602 RQAVTDRAPSF
+602 SQAITDRAPSF

-635 VVQDVG
+635 VVQEVG

-647 AVEGQMQGG
+647 AVQGQMQGG
-656 AVQGVGWALYEE
+656 AVQGVGWALFEE
-668 MRYDADGQLLSGSW
+668 MRYDDDGQLLSGSW

-692 AAPIHTQIVEVPSI
+692 AAPIHTQIVEVPSR

-728 NAVAHATGLR
+728 NAVAHATGVR
-738 LTQTPMTPPRVLAAL
+738 MTQTPMTGPRVLEAL
-753 ENRENGA
+753 SER

>member
-1 MSDLS
+1 MSDFS

-13 MIDGPAKVTGNL
+13 LIDGPAKVTGNL

-32 LAGMLHARFV
+32 LHGMLHARFV
-42 LSSYAHAAIQG
+42 LSTYAHANING
-53 IDTEAA
+53 LDVDAA
-59 LAVPGVHSVLTA
+59 MAVPGVYAVVTA
-71 ADLPDVTPSSRA
+71 EDLPDVTPSSRA
-83 RLMLARERVIFVG
+83 RLMLARDRVIFVG
-96 QPIAMVLADTPAA
+96 QPIAVVLADTPAA

-115 LVEVDYDPLEAVTSM
+115 LVDVDYEPLEAVTTI
-130 DAAVA
+130 DAALA
-135 EGAPVIWPT
+135 DDAPLVWPT
-144 GIPTGAED
+144 GIPTGAGD
-152 EAAHGADTGGESEED
+152 EAAHGADAGGDSED
-167 EGEAS
+167 EDAEIS
-172 NIAGRT
+172 NNAGAT
-178 HMETGDVAAAF
+178 KLQKGDVDAAF
-189 AEADVIVERSFETP
+189 ADAAVVVERTFETP

-212 QGWVVQ
+212 QGWVAQ
-218 PNPLTGGATMWGSLQ
+218 PNPVTGGLTMWASTQ

-238 RMDVADVLG
+238 RMDVAEVLG
-247 VPESDVTVYGMPVGG
+247 VPESDVTVYAMPVGG

-302 PALRI
+302 PALRFQG
-307 DAKLGFK
+307 KLGFK
-314 NDGGLLAMQA
+314 RDGSLMAMQSHA
-324 TVTADTGVYPS
+324 IADTGIYP
-335 GLGGFAA
+335 GGWGGFSA
-342 MQFASFYRCENL
+342 MQFATFYPCDNL
-354 LLESINVVTN
+354 LLESTNVVTF

-376 PTAFMAVE
+376 PTAFMALE

-390 AAQLNTD
+390 AAKLGMD
-397 PVELRLKN
+397 PVELRLMN
-405 AARGGDRAPDG
+405 AAREGDLLPD
-416 GDFPTIGMVE
+416 DSSFDNIGMVE
-426 TLEAARQH
+426 TLAAARAH
-434 PLWRNREAS
+434 PLWKNRAAS
-443 RQQGRGVGI
+443 REQGRGVGL

-490 SFALLAAEAYGVAPD
+490 SFAMLAAEAYGVEVD

-526 KTLYTLGNA
+526 KTLYTLGTA
-535 VINAARD
+535 VIRAAED
-542 ARRQTLAIAA
+542 ARRQTFAIAA

-557 SAEDLEIV
+557 SAEDLEII
-565 DGRVQ
+565 DGRVR
-570 VRGFPDRSITLGE
+570 VKGFPDRSIALGE
-583 IAGKGM
+583 LAGKAM

-613 CAQIAEVEVDEETGD
+613 CAQIAEVEVDEETGEI
-628 VNLLNLA
+628 NLVNLA
-635 VVQDVG
+635 VVQEVG

-668 MRYDADGQLLSGSW
+668 MRYDDDGQLLTGSW
-682 MDYAMPDAVQ
+682 MDYAMPDAVH
-692 AAPIHTQIVEVPSI
+692 AAPIQTQIVEVPSI

-728 NAVAHATGLR
+728 NAVAHATGVR
-738 LTQTPMTPPRVLAAL
+738 LTQTPMTPPRVLEAL
-753 ENRENGA
+753 EQR

>member
-1 MSDLS
+1 MSEFS

-13 MIDGPAKVTGNL
+13 LIDGPAKVTGNL
-25 KYTGDLK
+25 KYTADLK

-42 LSSYAHAAIQG
+42 LSTYAHANITG
-53 IDTEAA
+53 VDTKAA
-59 LAVPGVHSVLTA
+59 LAVPGVQRVLTA
-71 ADLPDVTPSSRA
+71 EDLPEVTPSSRA

-96 QPIAMVLADTPAA
+96 HPIAIVLADTAAA

-115 LVEVDYDPLEAVTSM
+115 LVEVDYEPLDAVTSM
-130 DAAVA
+130 DDATL
-135 EGAPVIWPT
+135 EGANIVWPQ
-144 GIPTGAED
+144 GIPTGAGD
-152 EAAHGADTGGESEED
+152 EAAHGADTGGESEGD
-167 EGEAS
+167 EAEVS
-172 NIAGRT
+172 NIAGQT
-178 HMETGDVAAAF
+178 KMEKGDIDAALDQ
-189 AEADVIVERSFETP
+189 ADLVVERSFETP

-212 QGWVVQ
+212 QGWVAQ
-218 PNPLTGGATMWGSLQ
+218 PNPLNGGLTMWASTQ

-238 RMDVADVLG
+238 RYDVADVLG

-277 VAVTVGRPVSLI
+277 VAATVGKPISLI
-289 LTRGEELLTTNPA
+289 LTRGEELLSTNPA

-307 DAKLGFK
+307 RGKLGFK
-314 NDGGLLAMQA
+314 SDGTLIAMQSD
-324 TVTADTGVYPS
+324 VTADTGVYPS

-342 MQFASFYRCENL
+342 MQFASFYRCPNL
-354 LLESINVVTN
+354 RLESSNVVTN

-390 AAQLNTD
+390 AAKLGID

-405 AARGGDRAPDG
+405 AARTGDPAPDG
-416 GDFPTIGMVE
+416 QDFPVIGMVE
-426 TLEAARQH
+426 TLEAAREH
-434 PLWRNREAS
+434 PLWKNREAA
-443 RQQGRGVGI
+443 QAAGRGVGI

-490 SFALLAAEAYGVAPD
+490 SFAQLAAESFGVD
-505 KVRFVYS
+505 VENVRFVYS

-535 VINAARD
+535 VIRAAED

-570 VRGFPDRSITLGE
+570 VRGFPDRSVALGE
-583 IAGKGM
+583 LAGKAM
-589 TFGGKY
+589 TFGGRY
-595 EPVHGNG
+595 DPIHGSG
-602 RQAVTDRAPSF
+602 SQAVTDRAPSF
-613 CAQIAEVEVDEETGD
+613 CAQIAEVQVDEETGEVD
-628 VNLLNLA
+628 LLNLA
-635 VVQDVG
+635 VVQEVG

-647 AVEGQMQGG
+647 TVEGQMQGG

-668 MRYDADGQLLSGSW
+668 MRYDDDGQLLSGSW

-692 AAPIHTQIVEVPSI
+692 AAPIQTQIVEVPSI

-728 NAVAHATGLR
+728 NAVAHATGVR
-738 LTQTPMTPPRVLAAL
+738 MAQTPMTAPRVLAAL
-753 ENRENGA
+753 EQR

>member
-1 MSDLS
+1 MSDFS

-25 KYTGDLK
+25 RYTGDLK
-32 LAGMLHARFV
+32 LHGMLHARFV
-42 LSSYAHAAIQG
+42 LSTYAHANIGG
-53 IDTEAA
+53 IDASAA
-59 LAVPGVHSVLTA
+59 LAAPGVERVLTA
-71 ADLPDVTPSSRA
+71 ADLPEIAPSSRA
-83 RLMLARERVIFVG
+83 MLMLARERVIFVG
-96 QPIAMVLADTPAA
+96 QPVAIVLARTPAA

-115 LVEVDYDPLEAVTSM
+115 LVEVDYDPLPAVTSM
-130 DAAVA
+130 QAAIADDATI
-135 EGAPVIWPT
+135 IWPQ

-152 EAAHGADTGGESEED
+152 EAAHGADTGGESEAD
-167 EGEAS
+167 ETEAS
-172 NIAGRT
+172 NIAGKT
-178 HMETGDVAAAF
+178 HMAKGDVEAAF
-189 AEADVIVERSFETP
+189 ASAAVVVERCFETP

-218 PNPLTGGATMWGSLQ
+218 PNPVTGGVTVWGSVQ

-238 RMDVADVLG
+238 RQDVANVLG
-247 VPESDVTVYGMPVGG
+247 LPESDVTVYGMPVGG

-271 EPLIAL
+271 EAMIAL
-277 VAVTVGRPVSLI
+277 VSVTVGKPVSLI
-289 LTRGEELLTTNPA
+289 LTRSEELLTTNPA
-302 PALRI
+302 PALQIRG
-307 DAKLGFK
+307 KLGFDS
-314 NDGGLLAMQA
+314 DGKLLAMQA
-324 TVTADTGVYPS
+324 DVMADTGIYPS

-342 MQFASFYRCENL
+342 MQFASFYPCENL
-354 LLESINVVTN
+354 LLESTNVITN

-390 AAQLNTD
+390 ADQLGMD
-397 PVELRLKN
+397 PVELRLQN
-405 AARGGDRAPDG
+405 AARTGDPAPDG
-416 GDFPTIGMVE
+416 TNFDPIGMVE

-434 PLWRNREAS
+434 PLWLNRDSS
-443 RQQGRGVGI
+443 RAAGRGVGI

-490 SFALLAAEAYGVAPD
+490 TFAMLAAEAYGVSPD

-526 KTLYTLGNA
+526 KTTYTLGKA
-535 VINAARD
+535 VIRAAQD
-542 ARRQTLAIAA
+542 ARRQTLAVAA

-565 DGRVQ
+565 DGKVQ
-570 VRGFPDRSITLGE
+570 VRGFPDRTISLGE
-583 IAGKGM
+583 IAGKAM

-595 EPVHGNG
+595 APVHGSG
-602 RQAVTDRAPSF
+602 RQAITDRAPSF

-635 VVQDVG
+635 VVQEVG

-656 AVQGVGWALYEE
+656 AIQGVGWALLEE
-668 MRYDADGQLLSGSW
+668 MRYDDDGQLLSGSW

-692 AAPIHTQIVEVPSI
+692 AAPVQTQIVEVPSV

-728 NAVAHATGLR
+728 NAVAHATGVR
-738 LTQTPMTPPRVLAAL
+738 MTQTPMTAPRVLEAL
-753 ENRENGA
+753 QGR

>member
-1 MSDLS
+1 MSEFS

-13 MIDGPAKVTGNL
+13 VIDGPAKVTGNL

-42 LSSYAHAAIQG
+42 LSTYAHANITSVDG
-53 IDTEAA
+53 SAA
-59 LAVPGVHSVLTA
+59 LEVPGVQQVLTCD
-71 ADLPDVTPSSRA
+71 DLPDVTPSSRA
-83 RLMLARERVIFVG
+83 RLMLARGRVIFVG
-96 QPIAMVLADTPAA
+96 QPIAIVLADTAAA

-115 LVEVDYDPLEAVTSM
+115 AVEVDYEPLPAVTSM
-130 DAAVA
+130 DDAVA
-135 EGAPVIWPT
+135 EGASIVWPT
-144 GIPTGAED
+144 GIPTGAGD
-152 EAAHGADTGGESEED
+152 EAAHGADTGGEAEDDDEEI
-167 EGEAS
+167 S
-172 NIAGRT
+172 NIAGQT
-178 HMETGDVAAAF
+178 KMETGDVDAAF
-189 AEADVIVERSFETP
+189 AEADVVVERSFDTP

-212 QGWVVQ
+212 QGWVAQ
-218 PNPLTGGATMWGSLQ
+218 PNPLNGGLTMWGSIQ

-238 RMDVADVLG
+238 RYDVAEVLG

-271 EPLIAL
+271 EGLVGL
-277 VAVTVGRPVSLI
+277 VATTVGRPVSLI
-289 LTRGEELLTTNPA
+289 LTRGEELLSTNPA

-307 DAKLGFK
+307 RGKLGFK
-314 NDGGLLAMQA
+314 SDGTLVAMQSD
-324 TVTADTGVYPS
+324 VTADTGVYPS

-342 MQFASFYRCENL
+342 MQFASFYRSPNL
-354 LLESINVVTN
+354 RLESTNVVTN

-390 AAQLNTD
+390 AAQLGID

-405 AARGGDRAPDG
+405 AARSGDPAPDG
-416 GDFPTIGMVE
+416 GDFPVIGMVE
-426 TLEAARQH
+426 TLEAAREH
-434 PLWRNREAS
+434 PLWKNREAS
-443 RQQGRGVGI
+443 RTKGRGVGI

-490 SFALLAAEAYGVAPD
+490 SFAQLAAEAYGVDVD

-535 VINAARD
+535 VIRAAED

-570 VRGFPDRSITLGE
+570 VRGFPDRSVPLGDL
-583 IAGKGM
+583 AGKAM
-589 TFGGKY
+589 TFGGRY
-595 EPVHGNG
+595 DPIHGSG
-602 RQAVTDRAPSF
+602 SQAVTDRAPSF
-613 CAQIAEVEVDEETGD
+613 CAQIAEVEVDEETGE

-635 VVQDVG
+635 VVQEVG

-647 AVEGQMQGG
+647 TVEGQMQGG

-668 MRYDADGQLLSGSW
+668 MRYDDDGQLLSGSW
-682 MDYAMPDAVQ
+682 MDYAMPDAAQ
-692 AAPIHTQIVEVPSI
+692 ASPIQTQIVEVPSI
-706 SGPFGAR
+706 SGPYGAR

-728 NAVAHATGLR
+728 NAVAHATGVR
-738 LTQTPMTPPRVLAAL
+738 MTQTPMTAPRVLEAL
-753 ENRENGA
+753 EGR

>member
-1 MSDLS
+1 MSDFS
-6 FVGKPTP
+6 FVGVPTP
-13 MIDGPAKVTGNL
+13 VLDGPAKITGNL

-42 LSSYAHAAIQG
+42 LSTYAHANIAG
-53 IDTEAA
+53 IDCSAA
-59 LAVPGVHSVLTA
+59 LAVPGVSAVLTA
-71 ADLPDVTPSSRA
+71 EDLPDVVPSSRA
-83 RLMLARERVIFVG
+83 KLMLARDRVIFVG
-96 QPIAMVLADTPAA
+96 QPVAIVLADTPAA
-109 AADGAE
+109 AADGAD
-115 LVEVDYDPLEAVTSM
+115 LVEVDYDPQTAVTSM

-152 EAAHGADTGGESEED
+152 EAAHGADTGGESEAED
-167 EGEAS
+167 EEPS
-172 NIAGRT
+172 NIAGKT
-178 HMETGDVAAAF
+178 HMERGDISAAF
-189 AEADVIVERSFETP
+189 AKAAVVVERVFETP

-218 PNPLTGGATMWGSLQ
+218 PNPVTGGATMWGSLQ
-233 SPFGV
+233 SPFGA
-238 RMDVADVLG
+238 RQDVADALG
-247 VPESDVTVYGMPVGG
+247 VPESDVTVHGMPVGG

-277 VAVTVGRPVSLI
+277 VAKAVGKPVSLI
-289 LTRGEELLTTNPA
+289 LTRSEELLTTNPA
-302 PALRI
+302 PALRLHG
-307 DAKLGFK
+307 KLGFAA
-314 NDGGLLAMQA
+314 DGELLAMQSD
-324 TVTADTGVYPS
+324 VIADTGVYPS

-354 LLESINVVTN
+354 LLESTNVITN

-390 AAQLNTD
+390 AAQLGID

-405 AARGGDRAPDG
+405 AARTGDPAPDG
-416 GDFPTIGMVE
+416 GEFSPIGMVE
-426 TLEAARQH
+426 TLEAAKQH
-434 PLWRNREAS
+434 PMWQNRESS
-443 RQQGRGVGI
+443 RQKGRGIGL
-452 AIGGWMGGLEPGAS
+452 AIGGWMGGLEPGAA

-490 SFALLAAEAYGVAPD
+490 TFALLAAEAYGVAPD

-526 KTLYTLGNA
+526 KTTYTLGNA
-535 VINAARD
+535 VIRAAED
-542 ARRQTLAIAA
+542 ARRQTFAIAA

-570 VRGFPDRSITLGE
+570 VRGFPDRSISLGE
-583 IAGKGM
+583 IAGKAM
-589 TFGGKY
+589 TFGGRY

-602 RQAVTDRAPSF
+602 SQAVTDRAPSF

-635 VVQDVG
+635 VVQEVG

-647 AVEGQMQGG
+647 AVRGADARRGG
-656 AVQGVGWALYEE
+656 AGRRLGAL
-668 MRYDADGQLLSGSW
+668 R
-682 MDYAMPDAVQ
+682 
-692 AAPIHTQIVEVPSI
+692 
-706 SGPFGAR
+706 R
-713 GVGEPPVIP
+713 
-722 TVAAIA
+722 
-728 NAVAHATGLR
+728 NAL
-738 LTQTPMTPPRVLAAL
+738 
-753 ENRENGA
+753 

>member
-1 MSDLS
+1 MSDFS
-6 FVGKPTP
+6 YVGKPTP
-13 MIDGPAKVTGNL
+13 MIDGGAKVTGNL

-32 LAGMLHARFV
+32 LLGMLHARFV
-42 LSSYAHAAIQG
+42 LSSYAHANIKG
-53 IDTEAA
+53 IDVDAA
-59 LAVPGVHSVLTA
+59 LALPGVQRVLTA
-71 ADLPDVTPSSRA
+71 ADLPDMAPSSRA
-83 RLMLARERVIFVG
+83 RLMLARDRVIFVG
-96 QPIAMVLADTPAA
+96 QPVAIVLADDQAA

-115 LVEVDYDPLEAVTSM
+115 LVDVDYEPLDADTTM
-130 DAAVA
+130 D
-135 EGAPVIWPT
+135 GAMADDAPLVWPN

-152 EAAHGADTGGESEED
+152 EAAHGADAGGDAED
-167 EGEAS
+167 EEEEAS

-178 HMETGDVAAAF
+178 KVERGDVAGAF
-189 AEADVIVERSFETP
+189 AGADLIVERTFETP

-212 QGWVVQ
+212 QGWVAQ
-218 PNPLTGGATMWGSLQ
+218 PNPINGGLTMWGSVQ

-238 RMDVADVLG
+238 RLDVADVLG

-271 EPLIAL
+271 EAMVALI
-277 VAVTVGRPVSLI
+277 AVTVGRPVSLI
-289 LTRGEELLTTNPA
+289 LTRGEELLATNPA
-302 PALRI
+302 PALRLS
-307 DAKLGFK
+307 AKLGFK
-314 NDGGLLAMQA
+314 SDGTLLAMQA
-324 TVTADTGVYPS
+324 LAIADTGIYPS

-342 MQFASFYRCENL
+342 FQFANFYPCDNV
-354 LLESINVVTN
+354 LLESINVVTF

-376 PTAFMAVE
+376 PTAFMAAE

-390 AAQLNTD
+390 ASRLGMD
-397 PVELRLKN
+397 PIELRLMN
-405 AARGGDRAPDG
+405 AAKAGDLMPDESE
-416 GDFPTIGMVE
+416 FENIGMIE
-426 TLEAARQH
+426 TLEAVREH
-434 PLWRNREAS
+434 PLWKNRDNS
-443 RQQGRGVGI
+443 RKNGRGVGV
-452 AIGGWMGGLEPGAS
+452 AIGGWMGGLEPGAAA
-466 VCKLNRDG
+466 CKLNRDG

-490 SFALLAAEAYGVAPD
+490 SFNMLAAEAYGVDPD

-526 KTLYTLGNA
+526 KTIYTLGTA
-535 VINAARD
+535 VIRAAED

-570 VRGFPDRSITLGE
+570 VKGFPDRSIGLGE
-583 IAGKGM
+583 LAGQTM

-613 CAQIAEVEVDEETGD
+613 SAQVAEVEVDEETGE

-668 MRYDADGQLLSGSW
+668 MRYDDDGQLLSGSW
-682 MDYAMPDAVQ
+682 MDYALPDAVQ
-692 AAPIHTQIVEVPSI
+692 AAPIHTQIVEVPSK

-728 NAVAHATGLR
+728 NAVADATGVR
-738 LTQTPMTPPRVLAAL
+738 LTQTPMTAPRVLEAL
-753 ENRENGA
+753 EQR

>member
-1 MSDLS
+1 MSDFS

-13 MIDGPAKVTGNL
+13 VIDGPAKVTGNL

-42 LSSYAHAAIQG
+42 LSTYAHAKITG
-53 IDTEAA
+53 VDSSAA
-59 LAVPGVHSVLTA
+59 LAVPGVQRVLTCD
-71 ADLPDVTPSSRA
+71 DLPDVTPSSRA
-83 RLMLARERVIFVG
+83 RLMLARGQVIFVG
-96 QPIAMVLADTPAA
+96 QPIAIVLADTAAA

-115 LVEVDYDPLEAVTSM
+115 AVEVDYEPLAAVTSM
-130 DAAVA
+130 DDAVA
-135 EGAPVIWPT
+135 EGANIVWPN
-144 GIPTGAED
+144 GIPTGAGD
-152 EAAHGADTGGESEED
+152 EAAHGADTGGESEGD
-167 EGEAS
+167 EEEIS
-172 NIAGRT
+172 NIAGQT
-178 HMETGDVAAAF
+178 KMETGDVDAAF
-189 AEADVIVERSFETP
+189 AEADVVVERSFDTP

-212 QGWVVQ
+212 QGWVAQ
-218 PNPLTGGATMWGSLQ
+218 PNPLNGGLTMWGSLQ

-238 RMDVADVLG
+238 RYDVADVLG

-271 EPLIAL
+271 EPLVGL
-277 VAVTVGRPVSLI
+277 VAATVGRPVSLI
-289 LTRGEELLTTNPA
+289 LTRGEELLSTNPA

-307 DAKLGFK
+307 RGKLGFK
-314 NDGGLLAMQA
+314 SDGTLIAMQSD
-324 TVTADTGVYPS
+324 VTADTGVYPS

-342 MQFASFYRCENL
+342 MQFASFYRSPNL
-354 LLESINVVTN
+354 RLESTNVVTN

-390 AAQLNTD
+390 AAQLGMD

-405 AARGGDRAPDG
+405 AARSGDPAPDG
-416 GDFPTIGMVE
+416 GDFPVIGMVE
-426 TLEAARQH
+426 TLEAAREH
-434 PLWRNREAS
+434 PLWTNRKAS
-443 RQQGRGVGI
+443 RAMGRGVGI
-452 AIGGWMGGLEPGAS
+452 AIGGWMGGLEPGAA

-490 SFALLAAEAYGVAPD
+490 SFAQLAAEAYGVDVD

-535 VINAARD
+535 VIRAAED

-557 SAEDLEIV
+557 SAEDLEII

-570 VRGFPDRSITLGE
+570 VRGFPDRSLPLGE
-583 IAGKGM
+583 LAGKAM
-589 TFGGKY
+589 TFGGRY
-595 EPVHGNG
+595 DPVHGSG
-602 RQAVTDRAPSF
+602 SQAITDRAPSF
-613 CAQIAEVEVDEETGD
+613 CAQIAEVDVDEETGE

-635 VVQDVG
+635 VVQEVG

-647 AVEGQMQGG
+647 TVEGQMQGG

-668 MRYDADGQLLSGSW
+668 MRYDDDGQLLSGSW

-692 AAPIHTQIVEVPSI
+692 ASPIQTQIVEVPSI
-706 SGPFGAR
+706 SGPYGAR

-728 NAVAHATGLR
+728 NAVAHATGVR
-738 LTQTPMTPPRVLAAL
+738 MTQTPMTAPRVLEAL
-753 ENRENGA
+753 ERR

>member
-1 MSDLS
+1 MSDFS
-6 FVGKPTP
+6 YVGKPTP
-13 MIDGPAKVTGNL
+13 MIDGGAKVTGNL

-32 LAGMLHARFV
+32 LLGMLHARFV
-42 LSSYAHAAIQG
+42 LSSYAHANIKG
-53 IDTEAA
+53 IDVDAA
-59 LAVPGVHSVLTA
+59 LALPGVQRVLTA
-71 ADLPDVTPSSRA
+71 ADLPDMAPSSRA
-83 RLMLARERVIFVG
+83 RLMLARDRVIFVG
-96 QPIAMVLADTPAA
+96 QPVAIVLADDQAA

-115 LVEVDYDPLEAVTSM
+115 LVDVDYEPLDADTTM
-130 DAAVA
+130 D
-135 EGAPVIWPT
+135 GAMADDAPLVWPN

-152 EAAHGADTGGESEED
+152 EAAHGADAGGDAED
-167 EGEAS
+167 EEEEAS

-178 HMETGDVAAAF
+178 KVERGDVAGAF
-189 AEADVIVERSFETP
+189 AAADVIVERTFETP

-212 QGWVVQ
+212 QGWVAQ
-218 PNPLTGGATMWGSLQ
+218 PNPINGGLTMWGSVQ

-238 RMDVADVLG
+238 RLDVADVLG

-271 EPLIAL
+271 EAMVALI
-277 VAVTVGRPVSLI
+277 AVTVGRPVSLI
-289 LTRGEELLTTNPA
+289 LTRGEELLATNPA
-302 PALRI
+302 PALRLS
-307 DAKLGFK
+307 AKLGFK
-314 NDGGLLAMQA
+314 SDGTLLAMQA
-324 TVTADTGVYPS
+324 LAIADTGIYPS

-342 MQFASFYRCENL
+342 FQFANFYPCDNV
-354 LLESINVVTN
+354 LLESINVVTF

-376 PTAFMAVE
+376 PTAFMAAE

-390 AAQLNTD
+390 ASRLGMD
-397 PVELRLKN
+397 PIELRLMN
-405 AARGGDRAPDG
+405 AAKAGDLMPDESE
-416 GDFPTIGMVE
+416 FENIGMIE
-426 TLEAARQH
+426 TLEAVREH
-434 PLWRNREAS
+434 PLWKNRDNS
-443 RQQGRGVGI
+443 RKNGRGVGV
-452 AIGGWMGGLEPGAS
+452 AIGGWMGGLEPGAAA
-466 VCKLNRDG
+466 CKLNRDG

-490 SFALLAAEAYGVAPD
+490 SFNMLAAEAYGVDPD

-526 KTLYTLGNA
+526 KTIYTLGTA
-535 VINAARD
+535 VIRAAED

-570 VRGFPDRSITLGE
+570 VKGFPDRSIGLGE
-583 IAGKGM
+583 LAGQTM

-613 CAQIAEVEVDEETGD
+613 SAQVAEVEVDEETGE
-628 VNLLNLA
+628 VNLVNLA

-668 MRYDADGQLLSGSW
+668 MRYDDDGQLLSGSW
-682 MDYAMPDAVQ
+682 MDYALPDAVQ
-692 AAPIHTQIVEVPSI
+692 AAPIHTQIVEVPSK

-728 NAVAHATGLR
+728 NAVADATGVR
-738 LTQTPMTPPRVLAAL
+738 LTQTPMTAPRVLEAL
-753 ENRENGA
+753 EQR

>member
-1 MSDLS
+1 MSDFS
-6 FVGKPTP
+6 YVGKPTP
-13 MIDGPAKVTGNL
+13 MIDGGAKVTGNL

-32 LAGMLHARFV
+32 LLGMLHARFV
-42 LSSYAHAAIQG
+42 LSSYAHANIKG
-53 IDTEAA
+53 IDVDAA
-59 LAVPGVHSVLTA
+59 LALPGVQRVLTA
-71 ADLPDVTPSSRA
+71 ADLPDMAPSSRA
-83 RLMLARERVIFVG
+83 RLMLARDRVIFVG
-96 QPIAMVLADTPAA
+96 QPVAIVLADDQAA

-115 LVEVDYDPLEAVTSM
+115 LVDVDYEPLDADTTM
-130 DAAVA
+130 D
-135 EGAPVIWPT
+135 GAMADDAPLVWPN

-152 EAAHGADTGGESEED
+152 EAAHGADAGGDAED
-167 EGEAS
+167 EEEEAS

-178 HMETGDVAAAF
+178 KVERGDVAGAF
-189 AEADVIVERSFETP
+189 AAADLIVERTFETP

-212 QGWVVQ
+212 QGWVAQ
-218 PNPLTGGATMWGSLQ
+218 PNPINGGLTMWGSVQ

-238 RMDVADVLG
+238 RLDVADVLG

-271 EPLIAL
+271 EAMVALI
-277 VAVTVGRPVSLI
+277 AVTVGRPVSLI
-289 LTRGEELLTTNPA
+289 LTRGEELLATNPA
-302 PALRI
+302 PALRLS
-307 DAKLGFK
+307 AKLGFK
-314 NDGGLLAMQA
+314 SDGTLLAMQA
-324 TVTADTGVYPS
+324 MAIADSGIYPS
-335 GLGGFAA
+335 GMGGFASF
-342 MQFASFYRCENL
+342 QFANFYPCDNV
-354 LLESINVVTN
+354 LLESINVVTF

-376 PTAFMAVE
+376 PTAFMAAE

-390 AAQLNTD
+390 ASRLGMD
-397 PVELRLKN
+397 PIELRLMN
-405 AARGGDRAPDG
+405 AAKAGDLMPDESE
-416 GDFPTIGMVE
+416 FENIGMVE
-426 TLEAARQH
+426 TLEAVREH
-434 PLWRNREAS
+434 PLWKNRDNS
-443 RQQGRGVGI
+443 RKNGRGVGV
-452 AIGGWMGGLEPGAS
+452 AIGGWMGGLEPGAAA
-466 VCKLNRDG
+466 CKLNRDG

-490 SFALLAAEAYGVAPD
+490 SFNMLAAEAYGVDPD

-526 KTLYTLGNA
+526 KTIYTLGTA
-535 VINAARD
+535 VIRAAED

-570 VRGFPDRSITLGE
+570 VKGFPDRSIELGE
-583 IAGKGM
+583 LAGQTM

-613 CAQIAEVEVDEETGD
+613 SAQVAEVEVDEETGE
-628 VNLLNLA
+628 VNLVNLA

-668 MRYDADGQLLSGSW
+668 MRYDDDGQLLSGSW
-682 MDYAMPDAVQ
+682 MDYALPDAVQ
-692 AAPIHTQIVEVPSI
+692 AAPIHTQIVEVPSK

-728 NAVAHATGLR
+728 NAVADATGVR
-738 LTQTPMTPPRVLAAL
+738 LTQTPMTAPRVLEAL
-753 ENRENGA
+753 EQR

>member
-1 MSDLS
+1 MADFS

-13 MIDGPAKVTGNL
+13 LIDGGAKVTGNL

-42 LSSYAHAAIQG
+42 LSTYAHARLAG
-53 IDTEAA
+53 IDGAEA
-59 LAVPGVHSVLTA
+59 LAVPGVHSVITA
-71 ADLPDVTPSSRA
+71 ADLPELVPSSRA

-96 QPIAMVLADTPAA
+96 QPVAMVLADSPAA

-115 LVEVDYDPLEAVTSM
+115 LVMVDYDPL
-130 DAAVA
+130 DAATSIDA
-135 EGAPVIWPT
+135 ALADDAPLVWPT
-144 GIPTGAED
+144 GVPTGAGD
-152 EAAHGADTGGESEED
+152 EAAHGADSGGDAGGDEEAA
-167 EGEAS
+167 AS

-178 HMETGDVAAAF
+178 KMAQGDVESAF
-189 AEADVIVERSFETP
+189 AEADVVVERTFETP

-212 QGWVVQ
+212 QGLIAQ
-218 PNPLTGGATMWGSLQ
+218 PNPLTGGAALWGSLQ
-233 SPFGV
+233 SPFGA
-238 RMDVADVLG
+238 RLEVAEVLG
-247 VPESDVTVYGMPVGG
+247 VPESDVTVYAMPVGG

-271 EPLIAL
+271 EPLVAL
-277 VAVTVGRPVSLI
+277 VAVAVGRPVSLI

-302 PALRI
+302 PALRFTG
-307 DAKLGFK
+307 KLGFRR
-314 NDGGLLAMQA
+314 DGTLLAMQA
-324 TVTADTGVYPS
+324 DVIADTGIYPS

-342 MQFASFYRCENL
+342 FQFANFYPVPNL
-354 LLESINVVTN
+354 LLESVNVVTF

-390 AAQLNTD
+390 AEQLGID
-397 PVELRLKN
+397 PIALRLMN
-405 AARGGDRAPDG
+405 AAKPGDAAPDG
-416 GDFPTIGMVE
+416 SEFPPMGMVE
-426 TLEAARQH
+426 TLEAAQQH
-434 PLWRNREAS
+434 PLWTNRAES
-443 RQQGRGVGI
+443 KKKGRGVGV
-452 AIGGWMGGLEPGAS
+452 AIGGWMGGLEPGAA

-474 VLQVQIGTA
+474 VLQLQIGTA

-490 SFALLAAEAYGVAPD
+490 AFALLAAEVYGVEPD
-505 KVRFVYS
+505 RVRFVYS

-526 KTLYTLGNA
+526 KTMYTLGNA
-535 VINAARD
+535 VIRAAED
-542 ARRQTLAIAA
+542 ARRQTFAIAA

-570 VRGFPDRSITLGE
+570 VKGFPERSLRLGE
-583 IAGKGM
+583 LAGKAM
-589 TFGGKY
+589 TFGGRH
-595 EPVHGNG
+595 EPVHGSG

-613 CAQIAEVEVDEETGD
+613 SAQVAEVEVDEETGEIR
-628 VNLLNLA
+628 VINLA
-635 VVQDVG
+635 VVQEVG

-656 AVQGVGWALYEE
+656 ATQGIGWALYEE
-668 MRYDADGQLLSGSW
+668 MRYDDDGQLLSGSW
-682 MDYAMPDAVQ
+682 MDYTMPDAMQ
-692 AAPIHTQIVEVPSI
+692 AAPLQTQMLEVPSM

-728 NAVAHATGLR
+728 NAVAHATGVR
-738 LTQTPMTPPRVLAAL
+738 MTQTPMTAPRVLAAL
-753 ENRENGA
+753 AGQR